1 MIAAHT
7 LLLLLSTAWADPEPD
22 EPVSTEPVEAEP
34 VEAEPVEPDVPRVD
48 EVLEETPD
56 NTMSLELNSIL
67 VATFEA
73 EQPFLEAETQRVHGL
88 VESALAQRYL
98 VVTMSEVAPFND
110 SDAEVYLRS
119 CPDGQYIGCV
129 FVVGGRAQTDWTIG
143 GRLRAVDGGYQV
155 FLSLIDVDVAK
166 LVTEFDVTLD
176 GSNDLQF
183 QAGVLDIVDAALD
196 GELQRL
202 DPQAEAE
209 AEAEAEEEEDERT
222 RAARK
227 FSTDATYDDPFDGVD
242 DEPEDEDEPKEKG
255 KVTNKDLDAM
265 EDRGGRTPW
274 ERVGLTRGQYKLYR
288 NSGVKLRDFKD
299 RLKGRKGELL
309 FRLSGN
315 VGAGPWGQRHDT
327 FYVLTEDAAAG
338 NLRPRDVADQRLVQS
353 QTIALSYGGQFE
365 VGLGVAPWME
375 IGVFGGLRV
384 APYEY
389 RFYRQQEG
397 DTAASSFQSATGLSM
412 QVGARVGFIP
422 LPAYPVRP
430 TLHVGGS
437 MWIGSGL
444 GSVADVPSYLLAAQL
459 RPNNL
464 LLVHVQP
471 GAEVSV
477 GRSVALWTRFDLDLP
492 VLGRNI
498 QQGSR
503 GDGSLTSRPDAVTAG
518 GPALGGSVGIL
529 IRVRVGPDR
538 R

>member
-1 MIAAHT
+1 MIASHI
-7 LLLLLSTAWADPEPD
+7 LLLFLTTAWADPEPVD
-22 EPVSTEPVEAEP
+22 EPAPEPAVE
-34 VEAEPVEPDVPRVD
+34 EPVEPMPRV
-48 EVLEETPD
+48 EQVLDETPD

-98 VVTMSEVAPFND
+98 VVTMAEVEPFND

-183 QAGVLDIVDAALD
+183 QAGVLDIVDAALAGD
-196 GELQRL
+196 LQQL
-202 DPQAEAE
+202 DPQTAAEKEAAE
-209 AEAEAEEEEDERT
+209 QEEEDERT
-222 RAARK
+222 RSARK
-227 FSTDATYDDPFDGVD
+227 FATDATYDDPFDGVD
-242 DEPEDEDEPKEKG
+242 DEREDETDEPEEKG
-255 KVTNKDLDAM
+255 KVTSADLDAM

-274 ERVGLTRGQYKLYR
+274 DRVGLTRGQYKLYR

-315 VGAGPWGQRHDT
+315 VGPGPWGQRHDT
-327 FYVLTEDAAAG
+327 FYKLAEGAQPGALKA
-338 NLRPRDVADQRLVQS
+338 RDIADQRLVQS
-353 QTIALSYGGQFE
+353 QTIGLSYGGQFE
-365 VGLGVAPWME
+365 VGLGVTPWME
-375 IGVFGGLRV
+375 LGVFGGLRA
-384 APYEY
+384 APYEH

-397 DTAASSFQSATGLSM
+397 DTSASSFQSSTALSM
-412 QVGARVGFIP
+412 QVGARLGFIP

-430 TLHVGGS
+430 TFHVGGS
-437 MWIGSGL
+437 MWIGSAL
-444 GSVADVPSYLLAAQL
+444 GSVAEVPAYLLASQL

-477 GRSVALWTRFDLDLP
+477 GRSVALWTRFDFDLP

-503 GDGSLTSRPDAVTAG
+503 GDGSLVGAPEAVTAG
-518 GPALGGSVGIL
+518 GPALGGSLGIL
-529 IRVRVGPDR
+529 IRLRVGPDR